1 LRKRERQNERD
12 VRDVVKLG
20 DDVVQELGPDVSVLG
35 LDLRREV
42 TKSDDGGLIRSNEER
57 SDEELIVSHPFGVTN
72 QPEPVIV
79 STSSGLG

>member
-20 DDVVQELGPDVSVLG
+20 DVVQELGPDVSVLG